1 MWSGALFKNGFAYQL
16 NTDRSN
22 VECSILEGKS
32 GWDKQGLDKDLEQAT
47 ISVFANAIEETGE
60 NTKTSTFKIQNKFKQ
75 PVDHETFGVAPY
87 NPFIFLHQNTD
98 KNRTEVHLVNHGPT
112 SKENMICSIPSRI
125 CQIKIKASIMCP
137 IRIIRLPFICRMSSH
152 SVQRRRKLLI
162 SRILVLLHGHNPA
175 ERQIRIGI

>member
-1 MWSGALFKNGFAYQL
+1 M
-16 NTDRSN
+16 
-22 VECSILEGKS
+22 
-32 GWDKQGLDKDLEQAT
+32 
-47 ISVFANAIEETGE
+47 FANAIEETGE

-112 SKENMICSIPSRI
+112 SKENMDLFNTQQDLSDKDKGIYY
-125 CQIKIKASIMCP
+125 
-137 IRIIRLPFICRMSSH
+137 
-152 SVQRRRKLLI
+152 VQRRRKLLI